1 MSEERVILVDERDNE
16 IGTAEK
22 LRAHR
27 EGRLHRAF
35 SVFLFNSAGQMLL
48 QRRAGAKYHSGGL
61 WTNTCCSHPRPGEPT
76 VEAARRRLREEMGLQ
91 CELEPTF
98 TFTYRAELDDGLWEH
113 ELDHVFVGR
122 TDQEP
127 APDPDEVEGWRWSEV
142 DQVARD
148 VEKHPERFTVWF
160 RIAFAEVVS
169 RQLPASTGP
178 R

>member
-16 IGTAEK
+16 IGTVEK

-148 VEKHPERFTVWF
+148 VEEHPERFTVWF

-169 RQLPASTGP
+169 RQLPASSGP

>member
-1 MSEERVILVDERDNE
+1 VAEERVILVDERDNE

-27 EGRLHRAF
+27 EARLHRAF
-35 SVFLFNSAGQMLL
+35 SVFLFNSAGQVLL

-76 VEAARRRLREEMGLQ
+76 ADAAQRRLREEMGLR

-98 TFTYRAELDDGLWEH
+98 TFIYRVELDDGLWEH

-127 APDPDEVEGWRWSEV
+127 VPDPGEVEGWRWSEV
-142 DQVARD
+142 DQVARE
-148 VEKHPERFTVWF
+148 VEEHPERFTVWF
-160 RIAFAEVVS
+160 RIAFAEVMARV
-169 RQLPASTGP
+169 GG
-178 R
+178 